1 MSATT
6 AQDRVPGSRRTRVGL
21 VGYGGAGRGIHAR
34 LAREAGLVV
43 TAVVARDPGRRA
55 AAEEDWPGVRLH
67 DDLAGLLGERG
78 TYDVVV
84 IASPSALHAEH
95 AAQVSRAGV
104 PFVLDKPIALDGA
117 QAAEVV
123 ATAAATGTP
132 FTVFQNRR
140 WDPEQLTLRSVLA
153 AGDLGRVHTFERRWE
168 RWRPVPQQ
176 RWKENDP
183 VGGGLLLDLGPHLVD
198 SATQLFGPV
207 RSVYAEL
214 RALTTPTEDDV
225 FLTLHHTP
233 SDGHEV
239 VSRLWAAS
247 VVGAPGPRT
256 RVLGDAGAYVVT
268 TFENDASPFEVFDEA
283 APAGT
288 EGWVTRG
295 RERVPVPRAPGG
307 HADFYRA
314 VAAWIDGGPVPV
326 DPADAV
332 RTAHVLDV
340 ARDSARTGRR
350 LEV

>member
-1 MSATT
+1 MSENSTKEPDVA
-6 AQDRVPGSRRTRVGL
+6 RIGL

-34 LAREAGLVV
+34 LAREAGLRV

-55 AAEEDWPGVRLH
+55 DAVQDWPGVHLH
-67 DDLAGLLGERG
+67 EDLAGLLGDRDS
-78 TYDVVV
+78 YDVVV
-84 IASPSALHAEH
+84 IASPSGLHAEH
-95 AAQVSRAGV
+95 AAQVATAGV
-104 PFVLDKPIALDGA
+104 PFVLDKPIALDGD

-123 ATAAATGTP
+123 AVAAASGTP
-132 FTVFQNRR
+132 FTVFQYRR
-140 WDPEQLTLRSVLA
+140 WDPEQLTLAAVLA
-153 AGDLGRVHTFERRWE
+153 SGELGQVHTFERRWE

-225 FLTLHHTP
+225 FLTLHHAP

-256 RVLGDAGAYVVT
+256 RVLGS
-268 TFENDASPFEVFDEA
+268 EI
-283 APAGT
+283 
-288 EGWVTRG
+288 G
-295 RERVPVPRAPGG
+295 R
-307 HADFYRA
+307 
-314 VAAWIDGGPVPV
+314 
-326 DPADAV
+326 
-332 RTAHVLDV
+332 AHV
-340 ARDSARTGRR
+340 
-350 LEV
+350 